1 MAKKDEAR
9 VTIRL
14 EDDIKESGAGFA
26 CADRCSLSS
35 WIERAVYREVDQLE
49 KGERAAFRPQPRVGG
64 SGSGSG

>member
-14 EDDIKESGAGFA
+14 EDDLKERAAAFA
-26 CADRCSLSS
+26 CADRRSLSS

-49 KGERAAFRPQPRVGG
+49 HEGARRSPQPRVEG
-64 SGSGSG
+64 SGSG

>member
-14 EDDIKESGAGFA
+14 EDDIKERAAAFA
-26 CADRCSLSS
+26 RADRRSLSS

-49 KGERAAFRPQPRVGG
+49 HESARRLPQPRVEG
-64 SGSGSG
+64 SRSG